1 MLFRSEVDA
10 LDGAPGVHSARYAGP
25 SGEYARN
32 VAKLL
37 EDLAEVPAA
46 DRGAR
51 FVTVVHV
58 AWADGRTSVVEGAVE
73 GTIGA
78 TPRGAGTFGYD
89 PVFVPLEG
97 DGRTFAEMSPADK
110 HRLSHR
116 GRAVRALIAEFGH
129 TVL

>member
-1 MLFRSEVDA
+1 MYGLVNQAIQDFIVARHGE
-10 LDGAPGVHSARYAGP
+10 GVWAGV
-25 SGEYARN
+25 R
-32 VAKLL
+32 AK
-37 EDLAEVPAA
+37 
-46 DRGAR
+46 
-51 FVTVVHV
+51 
-58 AWADGRTSVVEGAVE
+58 
-73 GTIGA
+73 
-78 TPRGAGTFGYD
+78 AGFTD